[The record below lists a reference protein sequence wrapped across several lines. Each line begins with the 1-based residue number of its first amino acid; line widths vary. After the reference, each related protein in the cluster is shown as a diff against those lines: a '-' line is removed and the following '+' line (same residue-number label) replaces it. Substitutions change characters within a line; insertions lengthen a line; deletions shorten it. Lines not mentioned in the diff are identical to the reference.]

1 MLTMRTG
8 EVNRKTAE
16 TDIRLRLCLDG
27 GDAKIDTGMGFLDH
41 MLTLFAAHGGFGLEL
56 ACRGD
61 TQVDG
66 HHSTEDIGIAL
77 GEAFR
82 LAIGDKKGI
91 GRYGSLLLPMDETL
105 VLCAADVSGRSHLS
119 WNVPFPTEKVGEYD
133 TQLFEEFFLG
143 FVRKAEI
150 TLHVKLLDGE
160 NSHHIAEG
168 VFKAFGRAMR
178 QAAAIDPARADVL
191 PSTKGLL

>member
-168 VFKAFGRAMR
+168 VFKAFGRALR
-178 QAAAIDPARADVL
+178 QAAAIDPAHADVL

>member
-168 VFKAFGRAMR
+168 VFKAFGRALR